1 MRLCLAASVLLLS
14 AIVGCEEPGRVH
26 VSDRQLVGNFV
37 TEIANGKEH
46 LTLKPDQ
53 TYIQSFSS
61 STRQFTTRGTW
72 KSSDEFLSGTDIEL
86 TGAIVSFS
94 EDNPSTY
101 GSKHGVLNLQVHREN
116 GKLRLARN
124 EAADWY
130 YERAQ

>member
-1 MRLCLAASVLLLS
+1 MR
-14 AIVGCEEPGRVH
+14 

-37 TEIANGKEH
+37 TEIANGKEQ

-53 TYIQSFSS
+53 TYTQSFSS
-61 STRQFTTRGTW
+61 STRQFTNRGTW
-72 KSSDEFLSGTDIEL
+72 KLSDEFLRGTDIEL

-94 EDNPSTY
+94 EDDPSTY
-101 GSKHGVLNLQVHREN
+101 GSKRGVLNLQVHREN

-130 YERAQ
+130 YERVE